1 MIKKIGIFAI
11 IIIVLI
17 STVACQP
24 NKKTDDSE
32 KTMTETE
39 QATEQPTEKQK
50 ELPKVYI
57 TTEADPVRNE
67 YIKAIIKISDGNG
80 QFDEIFCE
88 NGGVTVRGHTTAHG
102 EKKPYNIKFPDKENV
117 LGMGKSKKWC
127 LIANMFDPAMIRNS
141 LVLDFARN
149 IGLQYTSKCEYVE
162 VYLNEKNMG
171 MYLMCTPVS
180 EGKDKVDL
188 NLSENDYL
196 LQLQPNYTY
205 SDKPNITTQVGFIIS
220 IEEGK
225 TDDLSYLKKF
235 LNDFE
240 YSIAYG
246 LEAVEQ
252 YADIESFVN
261 YYVLSELVKDV
272 DFATSSM
279 YLYIKENRLYAGPAW
294 DFDLSMGNVDKKYY
308 PSYSNSEND
317 YEGFYCQQLWF
328 MYLMQ
333 IPEFVEK
340 VKIRFNE
347 LQPLIENL
355 TTDNELG
362 TNRIDAT
369 LNMYEPGIKNNYTI
383 WDEGKRYGANG
394 MKPYASYEENVEY
407 LRQWIINRN
416 EWLKE
421 QWKIVQGAE

>member
-1 MIKKIGIFAI
+1 MIKKTGIFAI
-11 IIIVLI
+11 IILILI

-24 NKKTDDSE
+24 NKKSGDSE

-39 QATEQPTEKQK
+39 QPTEQPTEQQK
-50 ELPKVYI
+50 ELAKVYI
-57 TTEADPVRNE
+57 TTEADPVRYE
-67 YIKAIIKISDGNG
+67 YIKATIKIFDGNG
-80 QFDEIFCE
+80 EYDEIFCE
-88 NGGVTVRGHTTAHG
+88 NAGVEVRGHTTAHG
-102 EKKPYNIKFPDKENV
+102 AKKPYNIKFPDKENV

-162 VYLNEKNMG
+162 VYLNGKDMG

-205 SDKPNITTQVGFIIS
+205 SDKPNITTNIGFIFS

-225 TDDLSYLKKF
+225 TDDLSYLNKF
-235 LNDFE
+235 INDFE

-246 LEAVEQ
+246 IESVEQ

-279 YLYIKENRLYAGPAW
+279 YFYIKDNRIYAGPAW
-294 DFDLSMGNVDKKYY
+294 DFDLSMGNVEIKYY
-308 PSYSNSEND
+308 PLYNNSEND

-362 TNRIDAT
+362 INRIDYT
-369 LNMYEPGIKNNYTI
+369 LYKYEPGIKNNYTI
-383 WDEGKRYGANG
+383 WEEGKRYGANG
-394 MKPYASYEENVEY
+394 MKPYASYKENVEY

-421 QWKIVQGAE
+421 QWKVVQGA